1 MSRRLFV
8 ALMILM
14 GCLTTA
20 CSSHRQAGTGDVAFR
35 LVWDGTSDLDLYV
48 QDPAGNCVFFGRKQ
62 SETGA
67 ILDVDCNGGSDQI
80 CENPV
85 ENVYWPKSTA
95 PAGTY
100 TYWVETNS
108 LVLTEGPV
116 PFELQLLEGERVV
129 WRRGG
134 SIQAQRETFGP
145 FAYAFAAGKGGKG
158 GKGGDRARPVESA
171 TKPPCSIYVTMTE

>member
-1 MSRRLFV
+1 MTRRLF
-8 ALMILM
+8 AASMILIP
-14 GCLTTA
+14 CLTA
-20 CSSHRQAGTGDVAFR
+20 CSSHRQTGTGDVAFR
-35 LVWDGTSDLDLYV
+35 LVWDGMSDLDLYV

-80 CENPV
+80 CEHPV

-100 TYWVETNS
+100 TYWIETNS

-116 PFELQLLEGERVV
+116 PFELQLLEGERIV
-129 WRRGG
+129 WRREG
-134 SIQAQRETFGP
+134 SIRAQKETFGP
-145 FAYAFAAGKGGKG
+145 FAYAFATGKGGT
-158 GKGGDRARPVESA
+158 PVESG
-171 TKPPCSIYVTMTE
+171 TKPPCSIYVTITE